1 MRGKSGKIFRKFETF
16 RRLAHYK
23 RNYFQ
28 SKINDAQTKIFREYP
43 YYFIL
48 FYTSFLNMKHGRAWH
63 GKDKQG
69 ILKLRLKNE
78 IS

>member
-1 MRGKSGKIFRKFETF
+1 MRGKSGKFFRKFETF

-28 SKINDAQTKIFREYP
+28 SKINDTQTKIFREYR

-48 FYTSFLNMKHGRAWH
+48 FYTSSLNMKHGRAWH